1 MQVSRLSS
9 QCPERDHMAAHASLI
24 DSRQREPWQH
34 VAAFRE
40 NLAGCVEYYAGL
52 WTGTPC
58 NPPTPGLAFS
68 LEEQRRNEREMGRL
82 IGLIEKK
89 LSDCPDDA
97 FKREAW
103 RERLLHEVQKVAG
116 ERLGYPR
123 SHLRII
129 FSPAYLSVTRA
140 FVHKAR
146 TFDRTISPEALSQA
160 LRNVWVMNWIQM
172 FLGRELSVS
181 PSVFAYSLLYPYT
194 DNFLDQSDVAPGD
207 KAALNRDLKLR
218 LAGGE
223 VQARGPRDRAI
234 FDLIGMIECEYP
246 RGEFPEV
253 YESLLAIHAGQVKSL
268 LQQGESPSLG
278 PGQTLRVSI
287 EKGGASVLADGY
299 LVAGRLTKGD
309 AAICFGLGVL
319 LQLFDDL
326 QDLESDLA
334 AKRWTIFSSRVG
346 RSPLDGTTCRLY
358 WYMDRVLASAARD
371 SSSRRGVLTD
381 LLRKNCLYLMLRA
394 LAQSSRFYSAEYLKR
409 MESFSPLRFRYLEEQ
424 GRAAESRYATLVGT
438 LLARRNVSSIF
449 DLLD

>member
-1 MQVSRLSS
+1 M
-9 QCPERDHMAAHASLI
+9 
-24 DSRQREPWQH
+24 
-34 VAAFRE
+34 
-40 NLAGCVEYYAGL
+40 
-52 WTGTPC
+52 
-58 NPPTPGLAFS
+58 
-68 LEEQRRNEREMGRL
+68 
-82 IGLIEKK
+82 
-89 LSDCPDDA
+89 
-97 FKREAW
+97 
-103 RERLLHEVQKVAG
+103 
-116 ERLGYPR
+116 
-123 SHLRII
+123 
-129 FSPAYLSVTRA
+129 
-140 FVHKAR
+140 
-146 TFDRTISPEALSQA
+146 FDRTITPEALSQA

-181 PSVFAYSLLYPYT
+181 LSVFAYSLLYPYT
-194 DNFLDQSDVAPGD
+194 DNFLDQSGVAPGD

-218 LAGGE
+218 LAGAE
-223 VQARGPRDRAI
+223 VQARGPHDRAM

-299 LVAGRLTKGD
+299 LVAGRLTRGD

-424 GRAAESRYATLVGT
+424 GRAAESRYATLVGP

>member
-1 MQVSRLSS
+1 MQVSRLSPE
-9 QCPERDHMAAHASLI
+9 CPERACMAAHASFI
-24 DSRQREPWQH
+24 DFRQKESWQR

-40 NLAGCVEYYAGL
+40 DLAAFADYYAGL
-52 WTGTPC
+52 WAGTPC
-58 NPPTPGLAFS
+58 NPPTPDLAFS
-68 LEEQRRNEREMGRL
+68 LEEQRRNEREMDRL
-82 IGLIEKK
+82 VGFIEKR
-89 LSDCPDDA
+89 LTDCPDDA
-97 FKREAW
+97 LRREAW
-103 RERLLHEVQKVAG
+103 RERLLREVQKVAG
-116 ERLGYPR
+116 ERLAYPR

-146 TFDRTISPEALSQA
+146 SYDRAITPEALSQA

-172 FLGRELSVS
+172 FLGHEPSVS

-194 DNFLDQSDVAPGD
+194 DNFLDQSDVTPGD

-218 LAGGE
+218 LAGTE
-223 VQARGPRDRAI
+223 VQTRGPRDRAI
-234 FDLIGMIECEYP
+234 FDLIGMIEGEYP
-246 RGEFPEV
+246 RNEFPEV
-253 YESLLAIHAGQVKSL
+253 CESLLAIHAGQVKSL

-309 AAICFGLGVL
+309 AAFCFGLGVL

-326 QDLESDLA
+326 QDLEPDLA
-334 AKRWTIFSSRVG
+334 AKRWTLFSSRAG
-346 RSPLDGTTCRLY
+346 RPPLDGTTCRLY

-394 LAQSSRFYSAEYLKR
+394 MAQSSRFYSAGYLKR
-409 MESFSPLRFRYLEEQ
+409 MESFSPLRFGYLEEQ
-424 GRAAESRYATLVGT
+424 GKAAESRYAALVGT
-438 LLARRNVSSIF
+438 LLGRRNVSSIF